1 MTKID
6 IFNETDLLIEKKD
19 ITEIIRIITKELSI
33 KKYHLAC
40 SFVSQESILAINKT
54 HLKHDY
60 YTDIITFNYGN
71 ENGKLEAE
79 FYISPE
85 EAKNNS
91 KRFKVELK
99 SELIRLVIHGILHCV
114 GFNDKTDNES
124 KEMRM
129 KENELIN
136 IIPNDLKVIA

>member
-6 IFNETDLLIEKKD
+6 LFNETEFLIVKKD
-19 ITEIIRIITKELSI
+19 ITEIIRIITKELNI
-33 KKYHLAC
+33 KKYHFAC
-40 SFVSQESILAINKT
+40 SFVSQETILAINKK
-54 HLKHDY
+54 HLNHDY

-85 EAKNNS
+85 EANTNS
-91 KRFKVELK
+91 KKFKVELK
-99 SELIRLVIHGILHCV
+99 SELIRLVIHGVLHCI
-114 GFNDKTDNES
+114 GFNDKTKKEQ